1 MRDITPT
8 TAPVAASPSESKLE
22 QFLDRNFKAIMLVMV
37 LLAVVLLAL
46 GVKRYFSH
54 QAELEAAEKFTAA
67 DSVEDCDFV
76 IQKYSG
82 STAAGN
88 ALLMKAG
95 LLWDQGKKESS
106 IDVLKEFV
114 KDYKTH
120 TLYPQLLLAL
130 ASKQAS
136 LGDNNAARQTCDT
149 LLQTYPQSEMA
160 PAAQIQLGDLLWQ
173 EGKIDEAKKLFES
186 LPQKYPN
193 NMTVFYDTVMQRLDL
208 MVAGLPMKEVDG
220 PPPALK
226 PVIPSANDP
235 DAELKKKIMD
245 ALPGNLQL
253 PPTIELKPTPGPE
266 VSNPPAVPPV
276 PTPSLVPTPEEP
288 AKQNP

>member
-1 MRDITPT
+1 MRDMTPT
-8 TAPVAASPSESKLE
+8 TAPVAAPPSESKLE
-22 QFLDRNFKAIMLVMV
+22 QFLDRNFKSIMLVMV

-54 QAELEAAEKFTAA
+54 QAELEAAERFTAA
-67 DSVEDCDFV
+67 DSVSDCDFV

-82 STAAGN
+82 SIPAGN

-106 IDVLKEFV
+106 IEVLKEFV

-120 TLYPQLLLAL
+120 TLHPQSLLAL

-136 LGDNNAARQTCDT
+136 LGENDAARQTCDT
-149 LLQTYPQSEMA
+149 LLKTYPQSEMA

-193 NMTVFYDTVMQRLDL
+193 NMTVFYNTVMQRLDL

-226 PVIPSANDP
+226 PEIPSANDP
-235 DAELKKKIMD
+235 DSELKKKIMD

-276 PTPSLVPTPEEP
+276 PTPSPAPTPVEP